1 MEVVVT
7 IRVKPRWAASGL
19 AAAGRFPL
27 FFLTRSF
34 GVAGLCVALFAHTI
48 TDVPVLKPLPARID
62 PRAARLE
69 KFFELYACPAP
80 HYVGEYLK
88 AADEHGLDYR
98 LLPAVSI
105 RETQCGQ
112 AQWENNRWGYHPGL
126 QRFPSVL
133 VGIDFMAWVL
143 VEGEYYKGKTLEQK
157 LLMYNHRPAYT
168 DEVKGI
174 MRQIEPR

>member
-1 MEVVVT
+1 MEVVIT

-27 FFLTRSF
+27 SFLTRSF

-48 TDVPVLKPLPARID
+48 TDIPVLKPLPVIAAVD
-62 PRAARLE
+62 TRAARLE
-69 KFFELYACPAP
+69 KFFQLYACPAP
-80 HYVGEYLK
+80 FYVAEYLK
-88 AADEHGLDYR
+88 AADKRGLDYR

-105 RETQCGQ
+105 RETRCGA

-126 QRFPSVL
+126 QRFPSVSE
-133 VGIDFMAWVL
+133 GIEFMAWVL

-168 DEVKGI
+168 DEVKQI
-174 MRQIEPR
+174 MRQIE